1 MKTVD
6 LSIEYAGLKL
16 KNPLIVSSSELTN
29 SIDNIKLFAESG
41 AGAIVLKSLF
51 EEKIMMQINQ
61 EMQTLDSNYPEA
73 QEYLQAYSISD
84 QLETYLKL
92 IRDSKAACEIPI
104 IASINCYTRR
114 NWISFAR
121 EIEKAG
127 ADALE
132 INIMYIDTDPEWVH
146 GKCEMMHIDILR
158 DLKKIIQIPIIMK
171 LSRQFT
177 NPVSLINQLQHNG
190 AAAVV
195 LFNRSY
201 VPDID
206 IQTLTFT
213 SGPVLSDVSSFYDTF
228 RWVGI
233 VAGILPQVCISAS
246 GGIHTGT
253 EMIKAIL
260 AGAQVAQI
268 CSSLYKKGAEV
279 IPFILTEL
287 MIWMQD
293 HSFHSIDQFKGKLN
307 HAHIDQDQNHFIRT
321 QFMKYFA
328 TAQELRN

>member
-1 MKTVD
+1 MNSID

-16 KNPLIVSSSELTN
+16 RNPLIVSSSELTN
-29 SIDNIKLFAESG
+29 SLDKIKLFAESG

-51 EEKIMMQINQ
+51 EEQIMTQINE
-61 EMQTLDSNYPEA
+61 EMQTVNSNYPEA
-73 QEYLQAYSISD
+73 KEYLEGYTLSE
-84 QLETYLKL
+84 QLETYLEL
-92 IRDSKAACEIPI
+92 IKDSKKACQIPI
-104 IASINCYTRR
+104 IASINCYTHR

-132 INIMYIDTDPEWVH
+132 INIMYIDTDPEWEN
-146 GKCEMMHIDILR
+146 GKCEMMHINILR
-158 DLKKIIQIPIIMK
+158 DIKKSIQIPVIMK

-201 VPDID
+201 MPDIN
-206 IQTLTFT
+206 IQDFTFST
-213 SGPVLSDVSSFYDTF
+213 APVLSDPSNFHETF

-246 GGIHTGT
+246 GGIHTAP
-253 EMIKAIL
+253 EMIKSIL

-268 CSSLYKKGAEV
+268 CSSIYKKGAEV

-287 MIWMQD
+287 IIWMKD
-293 HSFHSIDQFKGKLN
+293 HNFHSIDQFKGKMN
-307 HAHIDQDQNHFIRT
+307 HILIDEDQNHFIRT
-321 QFMKYFA
+321 QFMKYF
-328 TAQELRN
+328 TQNGVSKN